1 MSIEEKIINNY
12 PLVNKIDSE
21 VTCYLLEKRRYLVFW
36 DELIRK
42 ESIEQVLKYLEEK
55 TNNSNFSDFKT
66 LIIVGKTVEEFKK
79 EELLYFNNANTFIVF
94 YLINEEMNKT
104 YMNDSWIFTLGLN
117 YKKHVKKIYEILNK

>member
-66 LIIVGKTVEEFKK
+66 LIIVGK
-79 EELLYFNNANTFIVF
+79 NSRRI
-94 YLINEEMNKT
+94 
-104 YMNDSWIFTLGLN
+104 
-117 YKKHVKKIYEILNK
+117 